1 MKTQMNCR
9 MILKL
14 AEWIVFL
21 ILLIVGIYF
30 LHGVVRQ
37 YQAKE
42 SSLSQ
47 SFQNIAK
54 LPTLVICFDGPFT
67 WRYGIDF
74 DISYKIDDQNGDEY
88 EKLNFEKKFISGI
101 MNKTV
106 QLTQVDPRCY
116 KLNSTFS
123 EATVGNG

>member
-1 MKTQMNCR
+1 MKSQVNCR
-9 MILKL
+9 IILKL
-14 AEWIVFL
+14 TEWIIFL
-21 ILLIVGIYF
+21 TLLIVGIYF

-47 SFQNIAK
+47 SFQNIEK

-67 WRYGIDF
+67 WKYGIDF
-74 DISYKIDDQNGDEY
+74 DISYKVDDQNENIY
-88 EKLNFEKKFISGI
+88 EKLTFEKKLIEDRL

-106 QLTQVDPRCY
+106 HLTQVDPRCY
-116 KLNSTFS
+116 KLNSTF
-123 EATVGNG
+123 EARIGNG